1 MRRRTPRVIQMEVV
15 ECGAAALSIVLG
27 YYGRFASLEELRE
40 KCGVSRDGVNAHDVV
55 EAAEWYGLKAEG
67 YEIDVDHL
75 HELKLPAI
83 LYWDYN
89 HFIVLEGFS
98 GEKVFI
104 NDPATGP
111 RQIDHEELKEHHS
124 NVALEFTPTP
134 SFKKG
139 GNYPS
144 LWQGIKERMTPY
156 KKAMGALLIFQA
168 CLVVLGLVMPLAYQ
182 YFLDDILGKQDL
194 TWKWPYLGTLTG
206 LMVGGAMLT
215 WSQGMFLNRLM
226 VQLSKNFSGEFLW
239 HVLQLPINFFMQRF
253 GGEIIQR
260 MRLNSQV
267 AQMLTGQLV
276 VSTVSLVLVLSYGFI
291 MFQYDVLIS
300 MIGVATGLF
309 NLTMLLIISRI
320 RTNAYARLQQEQAK
334 TVGVS
339 LDIIENIETM
349 KATGHDAHFFSKIA
363 GYCTKNINAM
373 QRIGRSD
380 IWLSTLASAT
390 QQVSTILLLGI
401 GVWRVMEGNLSVGM
415 LIALQLILARFLAP
429 IGQLIGFGTQL
440 HSLQVDLSRL
450 DDVLKNKKDPLVT
463 HRKQHE
469 AEQVSHQGYLQIENI
484 SFGYYSLQ
492 PPYIT
497 NFSLNITP
505 GKSIALV
512 GAVGSGKS
520 TIAKLAAGLYQ
531 PRAGR
536 ILYDGREIT
545 DTSRE
550 EMKRFLTHV
559 DQEIILF
566 EGTISDNITLW
577 DPSVPEAKVIAA
589 AKEACIHDEIM
600 LRNNGYETELSE
612 DGRNLSQGQR
622 QRLELARALL
632 HAPKLLV
639 LDEATSA
646 LDSETEAKIIAN
658 LRKRG
663 CSCLMVAHRLSTI
676 RDCDEI
682 LVLEKGHIVQRGTH
696 QQLKEQPGLYRE
708 LLDHG

>member
-1 MRRRTPRVIQMEVV
+1 MEVV

-27 YYGRFASLEELRE
+27 YYSRFVSLEELRE
-40 KCGVSRDGVNAHDVV
+40 KCGVSRDGVNAHDIV
-55 EAAEWYGLKAEG
+55 EAAEWYGLKGEG
-67 YEIDVDHL
+67 YEVDIDHL

-83 LYWDYN
+83 LFWDYN
-89 HFIVLEGFS
+89 HFVVLEGFS
-98 GEKVFI
+98 GDKVYI

-111 RQIDHEELKEHHS
+111 RQITRDDLKEHHS
-124 NVALEFTPTP
+124 DVALEFTPTP
-134 SFKKG
+134 SFEKG

-144 LWQGIKERMTPY
+144 LWQGIKQRMLPY
-156 KKAMGALLIFQA
+156 KKAMGILLVFQT
-168 CLVVLGLVMPLAYQ
+168 CLVALGLVMPLAYQ

-206 LMVGGAMLT
+206 LMIGGTLLT

-260 MRLNSQV
+260 MRLNNQV

-276 VSTVSLVLVLSYGFI
+276 ISAISLVLVISYGFI

-300 MIGVATGLF
+300 LIGVGAGLF

-320 RTNAYARLQQEQAK
+320 RTNAYARVQQEQAK
-334 TVGVS
+334 ITGVS
-339 LDIIENIETM
+339 LDTIENIETM
-349 KATGHDAHFFSKIA
+349 KATGHDAHFFSKIS

-373 QRIGRSD
+373 QQIGRSD
-380 IWLSTLASAT
+380 IWLSTLASAA
-390 QQVSTILLLGI
+390 QQISTILLLGI
-401 GVWRVMEGNLSVGM
+401 GVWRVMAGSLSVGM
-415 LIALQLILARFLAP
+415 LIALQLILSRFLAP
-429 IGQLIGFGTQL
+429 IGQLVSFGTQL

-463 HRKQHE
+463 HRKQHDS
-469 AEQVSHQGYLQIENI
+469 EQINHKGHLQIENI

-492 PPYIT
+492 PPYIA
-497 NFSLNITP
+497 NFSLDIPP
-505 GKSIALV
+505 GKWVALV

-531 PRAGR
+531 PRSGAL
-536 ILYDGREIT
+536 LYDGKEIT

-566 EGTISDNITLW
+566 EGTIFDNITLW
-577 DPSVPEAKVIAA
+577 DPTVPESQVIAA

-600 LRNNGYETELSE
+600 LRNHGYQTKLSE

-622 QRLELARALL
+622 QRIELARALL
-632 HAPKLLV
+632 HRPKLLV

-646 LDSETEAKIIAN
+646 LDSDTEANIIAS

-696 QQLKEQPGLYRE
+696 QQLKEQPGLYRG